1 MGCGERNLKGKAGYY
16 IKSNTWYHQ
25 EENRIRSQS
34 KQPRNTRL
42 RVFPGKWQP
51 RRNCRAVSS
60 PDWGRGLNTTTPP
73 YPKMITNSPHL
84 ENVILKDTTTKD
96 IFIAM
101 LAWPVFNSFRLPKFL
116 EYASQKAGLEIP
128 LSLTIKV
135 LNKILQKV
143 QNLVGF
149 DSYLEQ
155 KSVFV
160 GNSVIF

>member
-1 MGCGERNLKGKAGYY
+1 
-16 IKSNTWYHQ
+16 
-25 EENRIRSQS
+25 
-34 KQPRNTRL
+34 
-42 RVFPGKWQP
+42 
-51 RRNCRAVSS
+51 
-60 PDWGRGLNTTTPP
+60 
-73 YPKMITNSPHL
+73 MITNSPHL

-149 DSYLEQ
+149 DSCLLYTSDAADEDI
-155 KSVFV
+155 SV
-160 GNSVIF
+160 